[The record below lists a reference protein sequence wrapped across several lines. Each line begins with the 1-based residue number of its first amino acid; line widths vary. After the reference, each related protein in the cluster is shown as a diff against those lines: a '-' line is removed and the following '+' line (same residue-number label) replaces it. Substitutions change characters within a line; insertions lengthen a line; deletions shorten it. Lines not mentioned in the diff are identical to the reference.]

1 VDTRTTSRQNSSDL
15 PKQPKREL
23 NEQFNKVCDAVRS
36 GHCVLVTGEAGT
48 GTGEFAQALYE
59 EMQDEFS
66 CAIATYK
73 GAIKSFFVAIATQ
86 LDIPTSIESDGD
98 KPPKPMSRPLAKV
111 ANDRHNLAQIARNCR
126 YQQLN

>member
-1 VDTRTTSRQNSSDL
+1 
-15 PKQPKREL
+15 
-23 NEQFNKVCDAVRS
+23 
-36 GHCVLVTGEAGT
+36 
-48 GTGEFAQALYE
+48 
-59 EMQDEFS
+59 MQDEFS